1 MLSLIP
7 VVLMA
12 PAFGACGSD
21 NGGSREDDH
30 RTPELSAAE
39 LTDDLGCGYG
49 FARVNEEGTTL
60 LILWADPDATTTP
73 RTVSFP
79 DSKWNA
85 EVRVGTNLVSNWCTD
100 VIEEPQAEVEE
111 TWQVVEGTLTFEG
124 KLPPFRWP
132 EDSQVTQPVVA
143 ELTDVVVQGPDGER
157 VDLGDIPLRNESWGF
172 LAG

>member
-21 NGGSREDDH
+21 EGGSKADDDP
-30 RTPELSAAE
+30 TPELAASA
-39 LTDDLGCGYG
+39 LTDDLGCGFG
-49 FARVNEEGTTL
+49 FARADESGTTL
-60 LILWADPDATTTP
+60 LSVRVDPDTTRVT
-73 RTVSFP
+73 RTVSLP
-79 DSKWNA
+79 DPRWHA
-85 EVRVGTNLVSNWCTD
+85 EVRVGTHLTANWCTD
-100 VIEEPQAEVEE
+100 VIEEPQAEVDV

-124 KLPPFRWP
+124 QLPPVEWT
-132 EDSQVTQPVVA
+132 EDAPVDQPVVA

-157 VDLGDIPLRNESWGF
+157 VNLGNIPLRNESWGF